1 MASTEQSGDA
11 ALIRGAEDALRR
23 GDRPAAF
30 ELLRQAEAR
39 APKNASVHLTKAL
52 AYRAAGDVGAAF
64 RSLDTALV
72 LDPYNFLAL
81 LSKAWLLEQQGQ
93 ARKAAMMYRDALAVA
108 PPQDHLPPGMAAP
121 VAHAREAVAT
131 NSRALK
137 AHLLDRLKDIRAR
150 YAAES
155 LERFD
160 ESVDIL
166 AGETHAYVQQPI
178 MLHYPRLP
186 AIPFYDRAYFPWL
199 AELEAAT
206 PVMQEELAAL
216 LEQTGTEKFAPYIAY
231 PPGAPINQWGELNH
245 SRRWSSFFFWRDGVR
260 QDEACE
266 RCPRTAATLEALPMA
281 RQTGFAPTAMFSAL
295 EARTTIP
302 PHTGSI
308 NTRVIVHLPLILP
321 GDCRFRVGNVTR
333 PWRMNEAWVFDDTI
347 EHEAWND
354 TDELRIILIFDVWN
368 PLLSAAERELLTA
381 MLLARNEF
389 QNMDC

>member
-1 MASTEQSGDA
+1 MTAGPEQSDVT
-11 ALIRGAEDALRR
+11 ALIRGAEEALRR
-23 GDRPAAF
+23 GDKQAAF

-39 APKNASVHLTKAL
+39 APKNVSVHLTKAL
-52 AYRAAGDVGAAF
+52 AWRAAGDVGAAL
-64 RSLDTALV
+64 RSLDAALV
-72 LDPYNFLAL
+72 LDPYNFLAM
-81 LSKAWLLEQQGQ
+81 LSKGWLVEQQGQ
-93 ARKAAMMYRDALAVA
+93 TRRAATIYRDALALA
-108 PPQDHLPPGMAAP
+108 PPPDRVPPGMAAP
-121 VAHAREAVAT
+121 LARAREAVAA
-131 NSRALK
+131 NSKALK
-137 AHLLDRLKDIRAR
+137 AHLLERVKEVRAR
-150 YAAES
+150 YAGEP
-155 LERFD
+155 LDRFD
-160 ESVDIL
+160 ESVAIL

-186 AIPFYDRAYFPWL
+186 AIPFYDREYFPWL
-199 AELEAAT
+199 DDLEAST
-206 PVMQEELAAL
+206 PIMQEELAGL

-245 SRRWSSFFFWRDGVR
+245 SRKWSSFFFWRDGVR

-266 RCPRTAATLEALPMA
+266 RCPRTAAVLESLPMA

-295 EARTTIP
+295 EAHATIP

-354 TDELRIILIFDVWN
+354 ADELRIILIFDVWN
-368 PLLSAAERELLTA
+368 PLLSEAERELLTV

-389 QNMDC
+389 HAMG